1 MRPEAVDERRADRRG
16 RGEDPGRVGQ
26 PVVVL
31 DEPTSGQD
39 RATWQAVVDRLGA
52 LADSGTA
59 IVAVTH
65 DRDLVRALD
74 ADEVVL
80 SPTGATRAHDETG
93 APGATTG
100 GAW

>member
-1 MRPEAVDERRADRRG
+1 M
-16 RGEDPGRVGQ
+16 
-26 PVVVL
+26 VL

-80 SPTGATRAHDETG
+80 TATGRPTRPRTVVTAPTTGATRRDQRDLRR
-93 APGATTG
+93 
-100 GAW
+100 AW